1 MLQDLFWQNN
11 IDTPNNFS
19 SVQQAMLD
27 LAPYFKGVQNSFSNS
42 YTQFYY
48 WMMGL
53 VAIIVLIVI
62 INTLVKH
69 KPATSTPATSNNS
82 GNDLYN
88 SLLDQLDINT
98 SDRNLLQQI
107 AQDTRLRH
115 PSVFLLSPDMLDWSK
130 KIWTQEKG
138 NEPVTDQQK
147 KQIDKISY
155 KLFGPSR
162 SLDLSRTQYE
172 TLCQPTG

>member
-1 MLQDLFWQNN
+1 MLLNPLWQNN
-11 IDTPNNFS
+11 IDMPKNFP
-19 SVQQAMLD
+19 SVQQALLD
-27 LAPYFKGVQNSFSNS
+27 LAPYLKDVQNSFSNS

-53 VAIIVLIVI
+53 AAIIILVLLV
-62 INTLVKH
+62 NTLVKH
-69 KPATSTPATSNNS
+69 KPATSTPVTSKDS
-82 GNDLYN
+82 GDDLYH

-98 SDRNLLQQI
+98 SDRNLLQKI

-138 NEPVTDQQK
+138 NEQVTDQQK
-147 KQIDKISY
+147 KQIDQISY

-162 SLDLSRTQYE
+162 SLDLTRTQYE
-172 TLCQPTG
+172 IANQSAG